1 MMQSDTVMSYIPAH
15 LVRFIKSTMR
25 YGRGVGRR
33 LGGVGE
39 GVEGRVYQ
47 RLYIRETIHSALN
60 LYCTIRA
67 QLISATRGVPVNPRS

>member
-1 MMQSDTVMSYIPAH
+1 MQSDTVMSYIPAH

-39 GVEGRVYQ
+39 GRGG
-47 RLYIRETIHSALN
+47 A
-60 LYCTIRA
+60 
-67 QLISATRGVPVNPRS
+67 GVPETLY